1 MRHGTTGGKRDREA
15 KRDRRKVEK
24 ADRLRAQSGRFGAP
38 AIERRGG
45 SLIDSTGLA
54 PLGPVDLA
62 DVVIGVAARPER
74 EPLAAAK
81 LYVGGL
87 SWDTTADELQIA
99 FSNFGKVVDAKV
111 VLDRATGRSR
121 GFGFVTFESHA
132 AADEAITQMNGRE
145 LDGRPLRVN
154 RAEPT

>member
-24 ADRLRAQSGRFGAP
+24 ADRLQRNRDDAARQRTSGEETNP
-38 AIERRGG
+38 T
-45 SLIDSTGLA
+45 DSTGPA
-54 PLGPVDLA
+54 PLAPVDLA
-62 DVVIGVAARPER
+62 DVVIGVAPRPQR
-74 EPLAAAK
+74 ESLAAAK

-87 SWDTTADELQIA
+87 SWDTTSDELQIA
-99 FSNFGKVVDAKV
+99 FSNFGKVVEAKV
-111 VLDRATGRSR
+111 VVDRSTGRSR

-132 AADEAITQMNGRE
+132 QADEAIAQMNGRE

>member
-15 KRDRRKVEK
+15 KRDRRKLEK
-24 ADRLRAQSGRFGAP
+24 ADRLRRNREDSARQQPSG
-38 AIERRGG
+38 EDG
-45 SLIDSTGLA
+45 SLIDSTGVA